1 MKKRS
6 WMALVLALT
15 MLAACLTVLV
25 LNTGAVEEGYFVYV
39 EESKQLTALEKQTA
53 DKQALVLDGATVSA
67 DEAGRGGKTLFFNG
81 YVITNNRIRSYKVS
95 FDGQEQPAAISYS
108 FNTLA
113 SASKGGEQYQGE
125 ETLKSATFNITVKI
139 PEGKYNSV
147 VIKAVDSEKAEF
159 EVIRLTNLMVTAPT
173 KELNENYPVDAE
185 PCFVLD
191 PAALAQ
197 GGQLNALDIADNEY
211 YATFAATEKG
221 DPYTYYISTATKV
234 GRFLLLK
241 YRNNTE
247 IPRAQFYIA
256 QAAGITSDQNMIE
269 FPIETYSEWTYA
281 IVDLAENDFYD
292 TNTQELTHL
301 RFDPLEAR
309 NYFSDD
315 YQFSGE
321 EKIDV
326 AYIKGFTTEEGVRQY
341 LEKNELH
348 EVKKTISGKKVSE
361 VFKDG
366 EKASYTNARG
376 ETFALT
382 ADGDSYTYVTRDV
395 RVPCA
400 SVPTLLLDGS
410 KLYGK
415 DPMNATM
422 TRDKKTGSVTITA
435 TGADPYYTMIG
446 EKTTIARYMFI
457 RYRTEVKLEGDKPE
471 KFQVFMSS
479 TQNGPAE
486 PSSLYE
492 PMIGDGAW
500 HNVII
505 DLAGAGIETLN
516 TETYE
521 VNFIRFDSLCNLTEG
536 AVELECV
543 AFFDSEDAAYQYTH
557 TYKTYTVTFKANGQT
572 VEVITFEP
580 GTKKI
585 NEPKVP
591 EVEGYV
597 GVWEAYTMED
607 KNFTVKAVYTAIG
620 GGDETEETTDPGEQT
635 TEEITADPGKQD
647 TTGAGDT
654 TEDPAAATGTA
665 KEDQTKAESGAATTT
680 GEGTTAEGK
689 NEGGCGSVIGTGAV
703 VLAALLGCCFACKK
717 KEN

>member
-6 WMALVLALT
+6 WMALALVLT

-39 EESKQLTALEKQTA
+39 EESRQLTALEGATA

-81 YVITNNRIRSYKVS
+81 YVITNNRVRSYKVF
-95 FDGQEQPAAISYS
+95 FDGQEQPAAVAYS
-108 FNTLA
+108 FNVLA
-113 SASKGGEQYQGE
+113 SASKGGDQYQGE
-125 ETLKSATFNITVKI
+125 ETLKSATYNVTVKI
-139 PEGKYNSV
+139 PEGKYDSV

-159 EVIRLTNLMVTAPT
+159 EVIRLTNLTVTAPT
-173 KELNENYPVDAE
+173 KELHENYPVDAE
-185 PCFVLD
+185 PCFALD
-191 PAALAQ
+191 SAVLAQ
-197 GGQLNALDIADNEY
+197 AGGLNALEITDNEY
-211 YATFAATEKG
+211 YATFAASEKG
-221 DPYTYYISTATKV
+221 DPYGYYISSATKV

-281 IVDLAENDFYD
+281 IIDLAENDFYD
-292 TNTQELTHL
+292 TNTQELVHL

-315 YQFSGE
+315 YKFSGE
-321 EKIDV
+321 ETIDV

-348 EVKKTISGKKVSE
+348 DVTKTISGKKIAE
-361 VFKDG
+361 VVKDG
-366 EKASYTNARG
+366 EKATYTNARG
-376 ETFALT
+376 ETFTLT
-382 ADGDSYTYVTRDV
+382 ADGENYTYVARDV
-395 RVPCA
+395 RIPCS
-400 SVPTLLLDGS
+400 SVPKLMLDGS

-422 TRDKKTGSVTITA
+422 TRDKSTGSVTITA

-446 EKTTIARYMFI
+446 EKTTIARYMFV
-457 RYRTEVKLEGDKPE
+457 RYRTDVKLEGGKPE

-479 TQNGPAE
+479 TEAGPAE
-486 PSSLYE
+486 PSSFCE

-500 HNVII
+500 HNAII
-505 DLAGAGIETLN
+505 DLAKADIATLN

-521 VNFIRFDSLCNLTEG
+521 INFIRFDPLCNLSEG

-572 VEVITFEP
+572 VEVVTFEP

-591 EVEGYV
+591 ELEGYV
-597 GVWEAYTMED
+597 GAWESYTMED
-607 KNFTVKAVYTAIG
+607 KNFTVKAVYTPIAG
-620 GGDETEETTDPGEQT
+620 EDTTAPDEETTKKDDTIGEVTGDGT
-635 TEEITADPGKQD
+635 TA
-647 TTGAGDT
+647 
-654 TEDPAAATGTA
+654 
-665 KEDQTKAESGAATTT
+665 
-680 GEGTTAEGK
+680 EGTTAEENTASGTTTKAEESKSDSTTAGEETTDGK
-689 NEGGCGSVIGTGAV
+689 SEGGCGSVIGTGAA
-703 VLAALLGCCFACKK
+703 VLMALIGCGFIWKK
-717 KEN
+717 KED